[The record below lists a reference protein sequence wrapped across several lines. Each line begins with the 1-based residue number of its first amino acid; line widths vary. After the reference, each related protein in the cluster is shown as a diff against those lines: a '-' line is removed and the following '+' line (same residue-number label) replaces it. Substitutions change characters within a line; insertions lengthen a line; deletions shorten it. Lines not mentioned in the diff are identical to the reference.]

1 MRDLF
6 HICILKMK
14 HIIHQQFLF
23 VTFLLINTLFA
34 VLYIAAST
42 NDSSGEYDINTTLM
56 QPFNDKHSCSHH
68 TYLESGVCTVN
79 DYKPHVLPSRNLTIF
94 VSMNKQNVHSVNDK
108 SNTLSVDAELILYW
122 IDSGIKTT
130 FDKDANALG
139 FISLSPK
146 AIDKIWTP
154 EIYVYN
160 LSDYKSFMESQH
172 VSSVK
177 VIHNISYFQTD
188 DTIIE
193 YKIEL
198 RAPVYCQF
206 DFTNY
211 PKDKTSCSFIFGSQ
225 YANIQFIFVEE
236 TLKHNTSVTGLHRC
250 KITMTNT
257 SLLTSNEFK
266 NSIGLEIEIER
277 TLRPFIY
284 RYFLPSFG
292 SVLVSSLSMTLPHY
306 AVQSRVGISV
316 TLLSITVN
324 LYVTQ
329 MVSY

>member
-1 MRDLF
+1 MSN
-6 HICILKMK
+6 
-14 HIIHQQFLF
+14 IIHQHFPF
-23 VTFLLINTLFA
+23 VIFLLINKLFV
-34 VLYIAAST
+34 VLCIAAST
-42 NDSSGEYDINTTLM
+42 NDLSGKYAINPTET
-56 QPFNDKHSCSHH
+56 QPFSDKQSCSHQ

-79 DYKPHVLPSRNLTIF
+79 DYKLHVLPSRNLTIF
-94 VSMNKQNVHSVNDK
+94 VSMNKQNVHTVNDI

-130 FDKDANALG
+130 FDEDAEALG
-139 FISLSPK
+139 FIPLSPK
-146 AIDKIWTP
+146 AIGKIWTP
-154 EIYVYN
+154 EIYVHN

-177 VIHNISYFQTD
+177 VIRNISYFQTD
-188 DTIIE
+188 DTKIE

-211 PKDKTSCSFIFGSQ
+211 PKDRTSCSFIFGSQ
-225 YANIQFIFVEE
+225 YSNIQFIFVDE
-236 TLKHNTSVTGLHRC
+236 TLKNNQSVTGLHLC
-250 KITMTNT
+250 KIKMTNT

-292 SVLVSSLSMTLPHY
+292 SVLVSSLSMTLPHN
-306 AVQSRVGISV
+306 ALQSRVGISV
-316 TLLSITVN
+316 TLLLITVN

-329 MVSY
+329 MVSYNF